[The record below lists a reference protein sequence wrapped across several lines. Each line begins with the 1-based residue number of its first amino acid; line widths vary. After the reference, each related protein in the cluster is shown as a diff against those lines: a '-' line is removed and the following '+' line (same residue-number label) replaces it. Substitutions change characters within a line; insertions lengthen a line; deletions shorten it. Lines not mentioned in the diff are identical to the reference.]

1 MVTLALYK
9 AKGDVFN
16 RLISWRTASPYS
28 HCELVH
34 CGLSYSASLRDGG
47 VRVKAIDFD
56 PASWDF
62 IELPQA
68 SAERLAAVMR
78 ETIGHRYDMLGCV
91 LGRGLDAPIEDK
103 TKWFCSEWC
112 AHALGFSEPW
122 RYSPAML
129 ASVFGAPKGLLAMA

>member
-28 HCELVH
+28 HCEIVID
-34 CGLSYSASLRDGG
+34 GTAFSASLRDKG
-47 VRVKAIDFD
+47 VRGKAIVFD
-56 PASWDF
+56 ADKWDLLPLPAQC
-62 IELPQA
+62 EA
-68 SAERLAAVMR
+68 SVRKAYITTA
-78 ETIGHRYDMLGCV
+78 GHRYDLLGCV

-112 AHALGFSEPW
+112 AFALGFPEPW

-129 ASVFGAPKGLLAMA
+129 ASAVSAPWLSR